1 MASGTISLGTSGQ
14 IEGRITWS
22 SSSNGTSANSSQV
35 TATIQVRRT
44 NSYTTTGTWTGSLNI
59 GGENQ
64 GFSVHSAVTNSWVT
78 MKSFTITKAH
88 NPDGTGTCYI
98 QGGINGPSGTSQAGK
113 NVNGA
118 QTVTLDKIDRWA
130 TITSA
135 PNFNDEEN
143 PKIEFYNP
151 AGFTLQLKIEAGG
164 NNSLIVRDNITS
176 GSPYTFQLTNSE
188 RNALRAL
195 IPNSNTLSVRFTVG
209 TYQNGTI
216 QNWSY
221 LDRTMTITNANP
233 TFDVAYLD
241 TNSTTTAITQNNQLL
256 IQNNSTLQIKVTN
269 ASAKKSASLVRADT
283 NINGMPFGGSFGHGG
298 NGSNWVNM
306 NVGALDL
313 SQNLT
318 INIVVTDSRD
328 NTTTKQIELKMLQWS
343 LPTALITM
351 RRVSNFYSETNLKV
365 DGTCSN
371 LNNNNSL
378 TIQYQYKKLSD
389 TNYSALT
396 TIQNNVETQFQADNR
411 YEWNVRIILTDRLG
425 STTYNLILNKGIP
438 IVFFDDYLSAT
449 GFNCFP
455 KVNDSVFSSDLPIDD
470 EILIGSQVI
479 YDSYTMTSSGK
490 NGVLGTYDYQLLE
503 GIFDGIEIPSS
514 YEKAYRITAQVST
527 ANDNFASIFL
537 NNIQSSTGRTWSGQS
552 FRKTISTRVFKQS
565 EIELEN
571 VINYSDSP
579 HQGINLYCQN
589 SANYNAYFYNITLQ
603 GYLVKIRN
611 DRLSRLDAFVDKST
625 INGKTKAKQV
635 SDAQFVIDHPDLDIN
650 DYTVSVGNPITID
663 NFNIISVAY
672 FAQGNVEQL
681 FDETYPN
688 INANLSY
695 KAIYVGEGKSTGI
708 LGRTCSPNQSTPKLD
723 TPPMIRSDPSIAS
736 SICSIW

>member
-1 MASGTISLGTSGQ
+1 MANGIINLGQSGSILGQ
-14 IEGRITWS
+14 IIWS

-35 TATIQVRRT
+35 TASIQCRKAS
-44 NSYTTTGTWTGSLNI
+44 NTTQPTKGTWTGNLNI
-59 GGENQ
+59 GGTNQ
-64 GFSVHSAVTNSWVT
+64 GISLNTSIGTSWVT
-78 MKSFTITKAH
+78 LKEFTITKSH
-88 NPDGTGTCYI
+88 NQDGTGTCYI
-98 QGGINGPSGTSQAGK
+98 QGSINGPSGTTQSGK
-113 NVNGA
+113 TVSGE

-130 TITSA
+130 TITGA
-135 PNFNDEEN
+135 PDFNDTQN
-143 PKIEFYNP
+143 PTIQYSNP
-151 AGFTLQLKIEAGG
+151 AGNSISSLQACISLTG
-164 NNSLIVRDNITS
+164 NIDDIKYRDISKTGNS
-176 GSPYTFQLTNSE
+176 YTFNLTEAERNVLRNATTTNS
-188 RNALRAL
+188 RSV
-195 IPNSNTLSVRFTVG
+195 IFFVKSVIDGQTYYTTLT
-209 TYQNGTI
+209 
-216 QNWSY
+216 
-221 LDRTMTITNANP
+221 RTFSIINANP

-241 TNSTTTAITQNNQLL
+241 TNSSTTAITQNNQLL

-269 ASAKKSASLVRADT
+269 ASAKKSASLVSADT
-283 NINGMPFGGSFGHGG
+283 HINGIPFGGAFGYGG
-298 NGSNWVNM
+298 NGSNWVNI

-318 INIVVTDSRD
+318 INIVVTDSRG

-389 TNYSALT
+389 TNYGPLITIENNTET
-396 TIQNNVETQFQADNR
+396 TFEADNTS
-411 YEWNVRIILTDRLG
+411 EWNVRVILTDKIG
-425 STTYNLILNKGIP
+425 STTYNLVLNRGIP
-438 IVFFDDYLSAT
+438 IVYFDDLLSAT

-455 KVNDSVFSSDLPIDD
+455 KVRDSVYSSDLPIDD

-527 ANDNFASIFL
+527 ANDNFASILL

-552 FRKTISTRVFKQS
+552 FRKTISTRIFKQS

-571 VINYSDSP
+571 VINYSDSH

-589 SANYNAYFYNITLQ
+589 SANYNAYFYNITVQ
-603 GYLVKIRN
+603 GYLVKIIN

-625 INGKTKAKQV
+625 INGKTKARQIA
-635 SDAQFVIDHPDLDIN
+635 DAQFVIDHPDLDLN
-650 DYTVSVGNPITID
+650 DYTASVGDPITVD
-663 NFNIISVAY
+663 NFNIISVTY
-672 FAQGNVEQL
+672 LAQGGDLHTYDVDCSGWYAIEQ
-681 FDETYPN
+681 DY
-688 INANLSY
+688 S
-695 KAIYVGEGKSTGI
+695 
-708 LGRTCSPNQSTPKLD
+708 
-723 TPPMIRSDPSIAS
+723 
-736 SICSIW
+736 

>member
-44 NSYTTTGTWTGSLNI
+44 NSYTTTGTWTGNLNI

-88 NPDGTGTCYI
+88 NPDGTGSCYI

-176 GSPYTFQLTNSE
+176 GSPYTFQLTNAE
-188 RNALRAL
+188 RNTLRAL

-241 TNSTTTAITQNNQLL
+241 TNSSTTAITQNNQLL

-269 ASAKKSASLVRADT
+269 ASAKKSASLVRVDT
-283 NINGMPFGGSFGHGG
+283 TINGIPYGGSFGHGG
-298 NGSNWVNM
+298 NVSNWANM
-306 NVGALDL
+306 NVGALDI

-351 RRVSNFYSETNLKV
+351 RRVSNFYPTTNLKV
-365 DGTCSN
+365 DGTCSY

-378 TIQYQYKKLSD
+378 TIQYQYKKVSD

-396 TIQNNVETQFQADNR
+396 TIQNNVETQFTADNN

-438 IVFFDDYLSAT
+438 IVFFDDILSAT

-455 KVNDSVFSSDLPIDD
+455 KVKDSVCSSDLPIDD

-552 FRKTISTRVFKQS
+552 FRKTISTRIFKQS

-589 SANYNAYFYNITLQ
+589 SANYNAYFYNITVQ
-603 GYLVKIRN
+603 GYLVKIIN
-611 DRLSRLDAFVDKST
+611 NRLSRLDAFVDKST
-625 INGKTKAKQV
+625 INGKTKARQIA
-635 SDAQFVIDHPDLDIN
+635 DAQFAVDHPDLNIS
-650 DYTVSVGNPITID
+650 DYTITVGDPITVD
-663 NFNIISVAY
+663 NFNIISVTY
-672 FAQGNVEQL
+672 LAQGGDVHVY
-681 FDETYPN
+681 DVDCSGWY
-688 INANLSY
+688 
-695 KAIYVGEGKSTGI
+695 AIEESV
-708 LGRTCSPNQSTPKLD
+708 D
-723 TPPMIRSDPSIAS
+723 
-736 SICSIW
+736 